1 MPLLGSVTKQVIN
14 FQVERRPQNDVHDF
28 HPQSKFIKSKLITP
42 FKTFFT
48 LFPRKV
54 SLSNSTKCNYK
65 PLICTA
71 FGFCFKMSLTPLKP
85 LNEKANYFN
94 SAFISVTTI
103 PKQNPE
109 VFNRSTMTSKR
120 ARYLYLLCLSGF
132 YSGTTAT
139 PTGG

>member
-1 MPLLGSVTKQVIN
+1 MVYNRILFTDYKKTKQKHCAEQPGQEALVGN
-14 FQVERRPQNDVHDF
+14 EKQNARKQVHM
-28 HPQSKFIKSKLITP
+28 S
-42 FKTFFT
+42 
-48 LFPRKV
+48 
-54 SLSNSTKCNYK
+54 
-65 PLICTA
+65 
-71 FGFCFKMSLTPLKP
+71 CFSYKMSLTPLKP

-109 VFNRSTMTSKR
+109 VFNRSTLTSKR